1 MEAQLRDPA
10 LDWQGYVIT
19 DEGSITFMGPGYHG
33 YVDNLVDAACLAMNA
48 GTDLALGGEFAS
60 TLATCLAQGN
70 VTAARLREAL
80 TRVLRA
86 QFDLGWVRA
95 TPGAFFLLPR
105 SSLYLHAASPRFPFP
120 QFDSL
125 GALKYGTADPVTF
138 NNVSPSSRS
147 LDPNLRPS
155 HPNRKLRHAA
165 TTTIRT
171 GGRCEYLHARGPRA
185 RAPRRGRVARA
196 PAQCLLAVAV
206 AVVVG
211 GGGANA
217 AA

>member
-33 YVDNLVDAACLAMNA
+33 YVDNLVDAACLAINA

-70 VTAARLREAL
+70 VTVARLREAL

-95 TPGAFFLLPR
+95 TMALPLAPVPFPTPLTRVAMRFSFR
-105 SSLYLHAASPRFPFP
+105 SSIRSARS
-120 QFDSL
+120 S
-125 GALKYGTADPVTF
+125 TA
-138 NNVSPSSRS
+138 
-147 LDPNLRPS
+147 RPT
-155 HPNRKLRHAA
+155 P
-165 TTTIRT
+165 
-171 GGRCEYLHARGPRA
+171 
-185 RAPRRGRVARA
+185 
-196 PAQCLLAVAV
+196 
-206 AVVVG
+206 
-211 GGGANA
+211 
-217 AA
+217 